1 MKDRAQIDTAIQP
14 VGMWAVFRH
23 TRGMRAARFVMLHY
37 TPDAAK
43 REAERLA
50 SITIQ
55 EHGTEAPIAYYVVK
69 IVGRAGLID
78 GRLISETL

>member
-1 MKDRAQIDTAIQP
+1 MKPKIDTAIQP

-23 TRGMRAARFVMLHY
+23 ASAMKAAKFKSLHY
-37 TPDAAK
+37 TPDSAQ

-50 SITIQ
+50 AVSIE
-55 EHGTEAPIAYYVVK
+55 EHGVSDGLVYYVVK
-69 IVGRAGLID
+69 IVGRAGIVD